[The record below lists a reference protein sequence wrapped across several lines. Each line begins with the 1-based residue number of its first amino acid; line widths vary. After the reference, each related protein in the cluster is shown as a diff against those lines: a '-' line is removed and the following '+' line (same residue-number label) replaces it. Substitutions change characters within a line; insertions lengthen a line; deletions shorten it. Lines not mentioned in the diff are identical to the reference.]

1 MWLHIFY
8 NLSRTSHT
16 VVTCFPG
23 NGNGKQRLVIDAMR
37 SRPNIVTSGSTMYND
52 DNWKRLHIGD
62 AYFTISVF
70 CPSDPIAMSRR
81 LIIYEAYGLRTK
93 VDYKERQN

>member
-1 MWLHIFY
+1 
-8 NLSRTSHT
+8 
-16 VVTCFPG
+16 
-23 NGNGKQRLVIDAMR
+23 
-37 SRPNIVTSGSTMYND
+37 MYND

-62 AYFTISVF
+62 AYFTVSVF